1 MVRRLHP
8 DLPHACVIWDE
19 AMVKIPPPIM
29 TTEFN
34 DAMTQ
39 MFWND
44 DIRKLS
50 TNTYYFWN
58 KRYQPI
64 EDEF

>member
-1 MVRRLHP
+1 
-8 DLPHACVIWDE
+8 
-19 AMVKIPPPIM
+19 M

-39 MFWND
+39 MFWNED
-44 DIRKLS
+44 KKKLS
-50 TNTYYFWN
+50 ANTYYFWN

-64 EDEF
+64 EDEK